1 MDKELVKQFAEKYQ
15 DIKEL
20 FEKHQN
26 LEKELEEY
34 VKRPYLTPEE
44 EMREKQIKLEKLYLK
59 ERIFELIKKYQK
71 EGGEG
76 WVK

>member
-20 FEKHQN
+20 FEKHQS
-26 LEKELEEY
+26 LEKELENY

-44 EMREKQIKLEKLYLK
+44 EMRETIEKLYLK
-59 ERIFELIKKYQK
+59 ERIYELIKKYQK
-71 EGGEG
+71 EGEKIG
-76 WVK
+76 

>member
-34 VKRPYLTPEE
+34 IKRPYLTPEE

-71 EGGEG
+71 EGEKVG
-76 WVK
+76 

>member
-1 MDKELVKQFAEKYQ
+1 MDKELIKKFSERYE

-20 FEKHQN
+20 YEKHQK
-26 LEKELEEY
+26 LERELEEY

-59 ERIFELIKKYQK
+59 EKIYQLIKKYQK
-71 EGGEG
+71 EGEKLG
-76 WVK
+76 

>member
-1 MDKELVKQFAEKYQ
+1 MDKEMIKQFSERYQ

-20 FEKHQN
+20 YEKHQK
-26 LEKELEEY
+26 LERELEEY

-59 ERIFELIKKYQK
+59 EKIYQLIKKYQK
-71 EGGEG
+71 EGEKLG
-76 WVK
+76 